1 MGRRSHTR
9 HALQLPFPTSLG
21 PNVWRSRMGS
31 EIGRGPPVIG
41 SGCIVSP
48 EAISTHPRSSTALV
62 KKSPSR
68 RSSPVATHSVPFW
81 HRLLSA
87 IGRPAASAFAD
98 VVGVAL
104 AAPVSVAVWI
114 RSFAG
119 WQARSTT
126 LSVSYHTTL
135 SLPASP
141 PTAHGHSAR
150 AAAGDAIARGADHV
164 TPKSFENDIRTWL
177 GAGVGEPSQPPAVPL
192 CDGLVSQT
200 R

>member
-1 MGRRSHTR
+1 M
-9 HALQLPFPTSLG
+9 
-21 PNVWRSRMGS
+21 
-31 EIGRGPPVIG
+31 
-41 SGCIVSP
+41 VSP

-98 VVGVAL
+98 ALGVAL
-104 AAPVSVAVWI
+104 VAPVSVTVWM

-126 LSVSYHTTL
+126 LSVSYHTTF

-141 PTAHGHSAR
+141 ATAHGHSAR
-150 AAAGDAIARGADHV
+150 AAAGDAIARGGDHV
-164 TPKSFENDIRTWL
+164 APKSVENDMRTWL
-177 GAGVGEPSQPPAVPL
+177 GAGVGDPSHPPAVPV
-192 CDGLVSQT
+192 CDGLVSQ
-200 R
+200 